1 MVQEVAGNIPY
12 SAEISN
18 YMRISTLLPHRI
30 KFSCI
35 YFYCG
40 HVTRFEWN
48 RKPPFFT
55 LDRIVSL
62 QNFLAQSISLSPLP
76 WQSMTCE
83 LPQWK
88 QNWQS
93 MTKSFP
99 NVICRW
105 KKNNCFNGIDVMIAQ
120 YLTGTIEGR
129 HSIERF
135 KSWIVFFSA
144 SIVINPSFHVHIIVM
159 WISFMIWISK
169 CVINV
174 DFVQNTP
181 KENNNKIP
189 LAQCWWNLVTKA
201 ISVVN
206 LIRVLNEIEY

>member
-62 QNFLAQSISLSPLP
+62 QNFLAQSISVSPLP

-83 LPQWK
+83 LLQWK

-99 NVICRW
+99 NVICRCNAVERKTTVSMELTLW
-105 KKNNCFNGIDVMIAQ
+105 LRNISPGQSKVAIQLSDSSRELFFFCFHCNKSQFSCTYHCHVNFIHDINFKMCDLCWFCAKYTQRKQQQNSI
-120 YLTGTIEGR
+120 GTVLMKF
-129 HSIERF
+129 SN
-135 KSWIVFFSA
+135 KS
-144 SIVINPSFHVHIIVM
+144 
-159 WISFMIWISK
+159 
-169 CVINV
+169 
-174 DFVQNTP
+174 DF
-181 KENNNKIP
+181 
-189 LAQCWWNLVTKA
+189 C
-201 ISVVN
+201 S
-206 LIRVLNEIEY
+206 

>member
-12 SAEISN
+12 FAEISN

-99 NVICRW
+99 NVICRCNAVER
-105 KKNNCFNGIDVMIAQ
+105 KTTVSME
-120 YLTGTIEGR
+120 LTLWLRNISPGQSKVAIQLSDSSREL
-129 HSIERF
+129 
-135 KSWIVFFSA
+135 FF
-144 SIVINPSFHVHIIVM
+144 FLL
-159 WISFMIWISK
+159 
-169 CVINV
+169 
-174 DFVQNTP
+174 
-181 KENNNKIP
+181 P
-189 LAQCWWNLVTKA
+189 L
-201 ISVVN
+201 
-206 LIRVLNEIEY
+206 